1 MQAPVL
7 KCVQSKFGPASHSL
21 SQLHYVADVGVSLES
36 LLDPSFWSSVTS
48 SGRFAGVMTAGAVIH
63 VDWED
68 FSRCAILKVRSVSSG
83 GAVLAVLEYYEFDGE
98 GKAQVPA
105 GRYKADT
112 RGRDGHCVVDTTT
125 GKTVAKN
132 LGSPAA
138 ALAHIEQLERADAA

>member
-1 MQAPVL
+1 MQTPVL

-21 SQLHYVADVGVSLES
+21 SMLHYVADTNVTLEN
-36 LLDPSFWSSVTS
+36 LMEPSYWSSVTS
-48 SGRFAGVMTAGAVIH
+48 SGRFAGVMSAGAVIH

-68 FSRCAILKVRSVSSG
+68 FSRCAVLKVRSVSSG
-83 GAVLAVLEYYEFDGE
+83 GAVLAALDYYEFDGE
-98 GKAQVPA
+98 NKVEAPV

-112 RGRDGHCVVDTTT
+112 RGRDGHCVVDTIS

-138 ALAHIEQLERADAA
+138 ALAYIEQLERADAA